1 MFGTMMIVYT
11 VYILR
16 IYTVYVYDYYNDL
29 ICIIND
35 WKNMFT
41 MFTVYLVG
49 LKKQRFQKVITKRLR
64 LPSPWIPV
72 TLATY
77 NPVTGFRNRCPH
89 MTIYI
94 YIYVYINQF
103 LKQINLE
110 NFFEK
115 RKEGRRP
122 SP

>member
-1 MFGTMMIVYT
+1 MIGKNVY
-11 VYILR
+11 
-16 IYTVYVYDYYNDL
+16 YVYS
-29 ICIIND
+29 IFG
-35 WKNMFT
+35 WF
-41 MFTVYLVG
+41 
-49 LKKQRFQKVITKRLR
+49 KKTPFSKVITKRLR

-77 NPVTGFRNRCPH
+77 NRVTGFRNRCPH
-89 MTIYI
+89 MTLYI
-94 YIYVYINQF
+94 YINQF